1 MVARLIITYF
11 IIFGF
16 VQGKKIN
23 NDSVKSFIVSRYQGD
38 TSTVSSLISER
49 FIYNHPPSIGLGID
63 VVYKNGAFEILST
76 VRQDSL
82 NFFSIGDKIYEIN
95 NIKISKNSELP
106 KGPIDSIHKI
116 ILTKKNDSTFI
127 KIDVPLSEFSYKES
141 KLSFLKSISLYSN
154 SWYDFDVKS
163 LDIFYQKNKAFVYY
177 KWEGSKVKG
186 GTAYIFYAMEVLI
199 YDRKKEYINSI
210 KTLWSKD
217 TFMKQFSH

>member
-23 NDSVKSFIVSRYQGD
+23 NDSVKSFIVSRYEGD
-38 TSTVSSLISER
+38 TSTVSSLISES

-127 KIDVPLSEFSYKES
+127 KMDVPLSEFSYKES

-154 SWYDFDVKS
+154 SWYDFDVKF